1 MQQQH
6 NYTRALQGFVII
18 TVIIII
24 GILVGR
30 WLGGLPDEQ
39 KSWLANGVLCFL
51 HTSELPATTDSFC
64 CVTQSPQL
72 SLQW

>member
-1 MQQQH
+1 MGMQQQH

-39 KSWLANGVLCFL
+39 KVGWQTVCFVSCTRVSSQRQRIPFVVSHRVLN
-51 HTSELPATTDSFC
+51 
-64 CVTQSPQL
+64 
-72 SLQW
+72 